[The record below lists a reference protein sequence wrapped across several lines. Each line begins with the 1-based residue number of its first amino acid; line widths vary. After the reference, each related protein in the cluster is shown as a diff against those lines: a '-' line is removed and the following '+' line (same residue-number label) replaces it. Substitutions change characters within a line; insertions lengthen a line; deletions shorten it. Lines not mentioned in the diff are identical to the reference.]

1 MADKKIN
8 VSIVTPEESIFEGE
22 TGSLIVPASSGG
34 LGILPGHIPI
44 VARLGIGIVKVGIG
58 EKARYFG
65 VQRGFLEFVFDKAN
79 ILTERAVETSLEDR
93 DKVVEKLKEKY
104 EIVQEVTEDT
114 KKVAQ
119 AVAGLKGLKK

>member
-1 MADKKIN
+1 MADKKIHI
-8 VSIVTPEESIFEGE
+8 SIVTPEESIFEGE

-34 LGILPGHIPI
+34 LGILLGHIPL

-58 EKARYFG
+58 EGVRYFG

>member
-1 MADKKIN
+1 MADKKIS

-22 TGSLIVPASSGG
+22 TASLTVPGSSGG

-44 VARLGIGIVKVGIG
+44 VARLGIGIVKVGTG
-58 EKARYFG
+58 KEARYFG

-79 ILTERAVETSLEDR
+79 ILTERAVETSFEDR
-93 DKVVEKLKEKY
+93 DKVVKKLKEKY
-104 EIVQEVTEDT
+104 EIVQEVTEET

-119 AVAGLKGLKK
+119 AVAGLKDLKK

>member
-1 MADKKIN
+1 MADKKIHL
-8 VSIVTPEESIFEGE
+8 SIVTPEESIFEGE
-22 TGSLIVPASSGG
+22 TGSITVPASSGG

-44 VARLGIGIVKVGIG
+44 VARLGIGIVKVGTG
-58 EKARYFG
+58 EGARYFG

-79 ILTERAVETSLEDR
+79 ILTERAVETSFEDR

-104 EIVQEVTEDT
+104 EIIQEVTEDT

-119 AVAGLKGLKK
+119 AVAGLKGLRK

>member
-1 MADKKIN
+1 MTDKKIN
-8 VSIVTPEESIFEGE
+8 ISIVTPEESIFEGE
-22 TGSLIVPASSGG
+22 TDSLTVPAVSGG

-58 EKARYFG
+58 REARYFG
-65 VQRGFLEFVFDKAN
+65 VQKGFIEFVFDKAN
-79 ILTERAVETSLEDR
+79 ILTERAVETSYEDR
-93 DKVVEKLKEKY
+93 DKVLEKLKEKY

-119 AVAGLKGLKK
+119 AVAGLKHLKN